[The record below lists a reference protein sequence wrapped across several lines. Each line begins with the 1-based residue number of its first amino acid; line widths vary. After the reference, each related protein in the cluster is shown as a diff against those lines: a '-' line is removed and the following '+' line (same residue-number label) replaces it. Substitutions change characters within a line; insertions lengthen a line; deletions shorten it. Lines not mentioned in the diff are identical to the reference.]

1 MPHAPLDGKRA
12 LIVRTAKM
20 RNVIL
25 VTAGYEG
32 ARVPQCELDGTRD
45 KTARLAFL
53 ACADV
58 SFTRSDRSMVVRHL
72 GRKGGWWSVTDDRI
86 VGLYRTKEAALVAAR
101 KAERPPTFRAARP
114 PRVLVEAADGARER
128 DSRRATDL
136 ASLRITDG
144 SYGP

>member
-1 MPHAPLDGKRA
+1 
-12 LIVRTAKM
+12 M

-72 GRKGGWWSVTDDRI
+72 GRKGGWCGWWSVTDDRI
-86 VGLYRTKEAALVAAR
+86 VGLYRTKEAALAAAR
-101 KAERPPTFRAARP
+101 QAEQPSAHQPVQM
-114 PRVLVEAADGARER
+114 PRVLVEAQEWAREQG
-128 DSRRATDL
+128 SREAVEGLSHRMA
-136 ASLRITDG
+136 AG
-144 SYGP
+144 SYRT